1 MMEKVKNSLL
11 SIFLLALMLGFFLV
25 FIPKDAR
32 GESGYAGAET
42 CKSCHA
48 SMYEKYAYTL
58 HAEKS
63 DPRTPASKMGCETCH
78 GPGKAHV
85 EAGGGKGVGGIMALG
100 PESTISKEKRDATCL
115 QCHSKG
121 KVVMWKGSTH
131 ESRGL
136 SCTNCHS
143 AHSGYRKNL
152 AKKTQVEVCT
162 QCHKKIRSDLRK
174 SSHHPIREGKMQCT
188 SCHNPHGAIA
198 DKLITANYTN
208 LKCYEC
214 HAEKRGPYLWEH
226 SPVTEDC
233 TTCHTP
239 HGSNH
244 EFLLKGKQPYIC
256 QRCHANSRHP
266 SQLRARSTTNA
277 GQSVYTSQGAQLF
290 YRSCQNCHIQVH
302 GSNHPSGK
310 SLMR

>member
-1 MMEKVKNSLL
+1 MKKIRSCFFLTV
-11 SIFLLALMLGFFLV
+11 LLALFLGLFLLL
-25 FIPKDAR
+25 FPENEAR
-32 GESGYAGAET
+32 GESGMSAET
-42 CKSCHA
+42 CKACHSA
-48 SMYEKYAYTL
+48 MYESFARTL
-58 HAEKS
+58 HAVKS
-63 DPRTPASKMGCETCH
+63 DPRTPAAKKGCASCH

-85 EAGGGKGVGGIMALG
+85 DAGGGKGVGGILALG
-100 PESTISKEKRDATCL
+100 PKSSVPKDKRDAACL

-121 KVVMWKGSTH
+121 KVVMWHGSTH
-131 ESRGL
+131 DTRGL
-136 SCTNCHS
+136 SCSDCHS
-143 AHSGYRKNL
+143 IHSGNPKNL
-152 AKKTQVEVCT
+152 AKRTQADVCT
-162 QCHKKIRSDLRK
+162 KCHQKIKSDLRK
-174 SSHHPIREGKMQCT
+174 SSHHPIREGKIQCA
-188 SCHNPHGAIA
+188 SCHNPHGTIA
-198 DKLITANYTN
+198 EKLITANYVN

-233 TTCHTP
+233 NTCHTP

-266 SQLRARSTTNA
+266 GTLYARSTTNA
-277 GQSVYTSQGAQLF
+277 SQSVYTSQGSRLF

-310 SLMR
+310 ALLR